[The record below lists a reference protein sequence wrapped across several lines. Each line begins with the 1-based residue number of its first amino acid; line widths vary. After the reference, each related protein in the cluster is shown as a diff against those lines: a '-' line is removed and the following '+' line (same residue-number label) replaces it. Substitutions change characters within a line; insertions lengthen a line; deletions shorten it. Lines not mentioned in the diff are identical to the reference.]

1 MRLSQNQIVSFILVP
16 FTLFVFGVVV
26 YFNSLSASFHADDAF
41 HIISNPLTRHADEPL
56 LIWNSIAQRTYF
68 VTYYTFALNYAVHQ
82 LDVAGYHW
90 VNLWLHIGTAAAV
103 FWLTRITVSLS
114 RQCDLWKASEKFWM
128 SFLTALIFL
137 LHPVQTEAVNYI
149 SQRSVC
155 LGALLYILTVC
166 LYMQGRLGGRFSILC
181 FAGSILC
188 LLLGML
194 THPMVFTL
202 PLMIFLIE
210 GVFFKNFMI
219 KEGTGTVLGY
229 ALVMLL
235 LTVLFALSL
244 SGGVNAL
251 SPVMS
256 QSHEGD
262 QITWMSYLLTQVK
275 VVGTYLKI
283 FVWPFGQNFDY
294 DVPMAISIL
303 NIRMGITL
311 LLGAVIIFML
321 LKQIQSKDFLFV
333 AVSWFFL
340 GLWGGSGMH
349 PQEIVMAEHRL
360 YLSVIGL
367 AMLLTVMLFQH
378 IVNKRLRMVV
388 IIALLTGLS
397 FLTVQRNRVW
407 VDDFRLWSDVVK
419 KSPNKSRG
427 YVNLAAAFM
436 DRNDHQRAVEY
447 LYKALEINPQNLD
460 AYTRLGLISL
470 AQENFDQAKANFE
483 KAIAIDNTRAFP
495 FNNLGVVYLL
505 QEEYH
510 KAEEAFNQALVN
522 KPSLLEPRL
531 NLIRIYKARK
541 EYDKALNQY
550 KRLAILYPDNRQV
563 LSGLAELYSLIG
575 EDDKA
580 AQVTELLEKR

>member
-1 MRLSQNQIVSFILVP
+1 MRLSQNQIVSFVMVP
-16 FTLFVFGVVV
+16 VTLFILGTIV
-26 YFNSLSASFHADDAF
+26 YFNSLSGSFHADDAF
-41 HIISNPLTRHADEPL
+41 HIISNPLIRHADEPL
-56 LIWNSIAQRTYF
+56 LMWNSIAQRTHF
-68 VTYYTFALNYAVHQ
+68 VTYYTFALNYAVHK
-82 LDVAGYHW
+82 LDVTGYHW
-90 VNLWLHIGTAAAV
+90 VNLWLHISAAVTV
-103 FWLTRITVSLS
+103 FWLTRMIVSLS
-114 RQCDLWKASEKFWM
+114 RQCDLWKTPEKFWM

-137 LHPVQTEAVNYI
+137 LHPIQTEVVNYI

-166 LYMQGRLGGRFSILC
+166 LYIKGRLGGRFSILC
-181 FAGSILC
+181 FSGSVLC

-194 THPMVFTL
+194 THSMVFTL

-210 GVFFKNFMI
+210 GIFFKSFMK
-219 KEGTGTVLGY
+219 KEGKGRFFGY
-229 ALVMLL
+229 ALVMFL
-235 LTVLFALSL
+235 LTFLFALSR
-244 SGGVNAL
+244 SGGMNAL

-262 QITWMSYLLTQVK
+262 QITWMSYLLTQIE
-275 VVGTYLKI
+275 VVGTYLKM

-294 DVPMAISIL
+294 DVPMTVSIFSVR
-303 NIRMGITL
+303 IGIVL
-311 LLGAVIIFML
+311 LLGTAIIFMVL
-321 LKQIQSKDFLFV
+321 RQLQSKDFLLIS
-333 AVSWFFL
+333 VSWFFL
-340 GLWGGSGMH
+340 GLWGGSGIH
-349 PQEIVMAEHRL
+349 PQEVVMAEHRL

-367 AMLLTVMLFQH
+367 AMLLTILLFQY
-378 IVNKRLRMVV
+378 IVNKRLRTVV
-388 IIALLTGLS
+388 IIILLAGFS
-397 FLTVQRNRVW
+397 FLTIQRNRIW
-407 VDDFRLWSDVVK
+407 KDDFSLWSDVVK

-427 YVNLAAAFM
+427 YVNLAVAHM
-436 DRNDHQRAVEY
+436 DRNDHQKAVEY
-447 LYKALEINPQNLD
+447 LYKAIEMNPRNLD

-483 KAIAIDNTRAFP
+483 KAVAIDSTRAFP

-505 QEEYH
+505 EKEYY

-563 LSGLAELYSLIG
+563 LSGLAELYTLIG

-580 AQVTELLEKR
+580 AQVRELLEK